1 MNLLHID
8 ASILGASSAS
18 RQLSAAIVDK
28 LKSGAAGLSV
38 TYRDLAKDPLMH
50 LSGEHLA
57 AAQGAVPETPAV
69 QSDLAASQAVL
80 EEFLAADVIVIGAPM
95 YNFTISSQLKAWIDR
110 ILVAGKT
117 FRYGANGAEGLAGNK
132 RVIVAISRGGLYGA
146 GAPGASLEHAE
157 SYLRGVLGFIGI
169 NNPEFIVA
177 EGLMTGPEQR
187 QKAMDSALQTAIT
200 LHAA

>member
-117 FRYGANGAEGLAGNK
+117 FRYGANGAEGLAGKK

-146 GAPGASLEHAE
+146 TAPAAPLEHAE

-187 QKAMDSALQTAIT
+187 QKAMDVALQTAIT